1 MSSSRES
8 RTTQLG
14 LPLRCGS
21 ALRDRPA
28 KTLSGSTLLSPYA
41 PRQLRARR
49 RISRA
54 RRRYAIYDGR
64 IAISEARAAYAQ
76 HKEIFDEPPQ
86 PRSSSDLRACH
97 RIGELLGGG
106 TATRTFS
113 ACDQSANETT

>member
-1 MSSSRES
+1 MDFAFKRRERAARS
-8 RTTQLG
+8 TRQDTVRIHVVKSLCST
-14 LPLRCGS
+14 PAS
-21 ALRDRPA
+21 AN
-28 KTLSGSTLLSPYA
+28 
-41 PRQLRARR
+41 R

-106 TATRTFS
+106 TATQTFS